1 MEEEGRPR
9 RREQRGERVV
19 VVSAAPVGK
28 AIGPA
33 AEVAAAG
40 PMKESQGQGSP
51 VSSRTRAPAGRHGGA
66 GPGCHA
72 LVIRSLVRAVQPE
85 TYLWAGLLADG

>member
-51 VSSRTRAPAGRHGGA
+51 VSSRTRAP
-66 GPGCHA
+66 
-72 LVIRSLVRAVQPE
+72 V
-85 TYLWAGLLADG
+85 AGLIILVEPGRGATRWSSAHSSAQCNRKHT